1 MLSGMKPTLT
11 ATLLLAG
18 SLLLAGCQNDK
29 TAAICKNKPEALKTT
44 NEAVTSLKI
53 EDVKVG
59 NGAEALPGKTVRVHY
74 IGRLVDGK
82 EFDTSCQE
90 GRDAFEF
97 TLGQG
102 QVIQGWDSG
111 VLGMKVGGQRR
122 LHIPAAL
129 AYGDRSPSTDIPAN
143 SALIFDVELMEVK

>member
-1 MLSGMKPTLT
+1 M
-11 ATLLLAG
+11 LLLAG
-18 SLLLAGCQNDK
+18 SLLLAGCQASK

-44 NEAVTSLKI
+44 NEAVTELKI

-59 NGAEALPGKTVRVHY
+59 NGAEALPGKTVKVHY

-90 GRDAFEF
+90 GREAFEF

-122 LHIPAAL
+122 LIIPARY
-129 AYGDRSPSTDIPAN
+129 AYGANSPSPDIPAN

>member
-1 MLSGMKPTLT
+1 MKPILA
-11 ATLLLAG
+11 ATLLAG
-18 SLLLAGCQNDK
+18 SLLLAGCQSDK
-29 TAAICKNKPEALKTT
+29 SAAICKSKPQALKTT
-44 NEAVTSLKI
+44 NEAVSELKI

-59 NGAEALPGKTVRVHY
+59 KGAEALPGKTVKVHY

-90 GRDAFEF
+90 GREAFEF

-122 LHIPAAL
+122 LIIPARL
-129 AYGDRSPSTDIPAN
+129 AYGERSPSPDIPAN